1 MKRLNDR
8 TVVVT
13 GGASGIGA
21 ATSHRLASEGAAVI
35 ILDHDADR
43 ASTVVGELRS
53 GGAAASFLQVDLSDR
68 EAIRDVG
75 GQVRSQAPMLHGL
88 VNNAGIVRPLPLE
101 QLDDENWDSQIAINL
116 TAPAWIVREL
126 LPSLEGGPG
135 SVVNISSEGAFRPRP
150 RNAAYDATKGGIAA
164 LTRSMAAELAPR
176 GIRVNSIAPGWIASE
191 MHFGTGPDADA
202 RKTELL
208 TREYPVALMNRL
220 GRPDEIA
227 AAIAF
232 LLSDDASYITGSC
245 LHVDGGQGLG

>member
-21 ATSHRLASEGAAVI
+21 ATSRRLASEGAAVI

-43 ASTVVGELRS
+43 AATVVGELQS
-53 GGAAASFLQVDLSDR
+53 GGTTASFLQVDLSNRD
-68 EAIRDVG
+68 AIREVG
-75 GQVRSQAPMLHGL
+75 AQVRSQAPVLHGL
-88 VNNAGIVRPLPLE
+88 VNNAGIIRATPLE
-101 QLDDENWDSQIAINL
+101 QLDDANWDSQIAINL

-126 LPSLEGGPG
+126 LPSLQAGPG
-135 SVVNISSEGAFRPRP
+135 SIVNISSEGAFRPRP
-150 RNAAYDATKGGIAA
+150 LNAAYDASKGGVLG
-164 LTRSMAAELAPR
+164 LTGSLAAELAPH

-202 RKTELL
+202 RKAALL
-208 TREYPVALMNRL
+208 SQEYPLTLMNRL

-227 AAIAF
+227 AVIAF
-232 LLSDDASYITGSC
+232 LISDDASYITGSC